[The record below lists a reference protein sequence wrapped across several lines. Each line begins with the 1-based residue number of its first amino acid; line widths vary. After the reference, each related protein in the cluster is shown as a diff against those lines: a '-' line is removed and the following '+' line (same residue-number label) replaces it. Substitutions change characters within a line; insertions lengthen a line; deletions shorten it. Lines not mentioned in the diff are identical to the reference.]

1 MKKII
6 DLLEKIQ
13 IAVAGTFLLIFL
25 VTVVFQIACR
35 YLGKSVTWTQDVAMY
50 SFIWAVFM
58 GGSCMVYEKKHF
70 AFTSL
75 SDMLKSDSVK
85 SLLNLIIFALM
96 LFFSVLMVKYGYLAM
111 KTYWNYTWE
120 NIPSFKRGP
129 TWLCIPLSGAT
140 SCIYLVYQIIDEIRN
155 FGKGGER

>member
-1 MKKII
+1 
-6 DLLEKIQ
+6 
-13 IAVAGTFLLIFL
+13 
-25 VTVVFQIACR
+25 
-35 YLGKSVTWTQDVAMY
+35 
-50 SFIWAVFM
+50 
-58 GGSCMVYEKKHF
+58 MVYEKKHF

-129 TWLCIPLSGAT
+129 TWLCIPISGAT

-155 FGKGGER
+155 FGKGGKR